1 MNNKLIYSVRCISS
15 CGEYFKIHRKVF
27 VFLIKD
33 YDLILNS
40 SLLVQTNSCIFVDYK
55 KKYMLKRLISIKKTL
70 IKLFMIEEKNNLQ
83 MKFTE
88 NKRSIPFLKSK
99 SNDKVIGS
107 SQNLDKL
114 LKCKSINKF
123 SFKSSESIKVSNVE
137 NKSINALKLTVNSI
151 LNTVTKDD
159 NFYLNNAKET
169 IKSPIASSVKDTI
182 NSPVYNDTKTIIL
195 DYGNL
200 FKNEK
205 SIVIGNTT
213 RILSG
218 RNVQSFNNINIKTTF
233 NTINEKNEII
243 PTRTNIIEL
252 PKRDIYSSS
261 GKKSSFKSLTQK
273 IRQYETFKNPI
284 NFENNVR
291 VQNTLFLLHSPI
303 ISYTNKEFFK

>member
-1 MNNKLIYSVRCISS
+1 
-15 CGEYFKIHRKVF
+15 
-27 VFLIKD
+27 
-33 YDLILNS
+33 
-40 SLLVQTNSCIFVDYK
+40 
-55 KKYMLKRLISIKKTL
+55 MLKRLISIKKTL

-137 NKSINALKLTVNSI
+137 NKLINALKLTVNSI